1 MRDTPAAKE
10 TVLLMV
16 NVFPGSSQLIK
27 LVEFFKY
34 RGEKEDKII
43 SVNTLVCLSPIYFS
57 EFHKIFINEQALLYN
72 DDKKH
77 CSFILQIFQYLSYA
91 RKFSRC

>member
-1 MRDTPAAKE
+1 MGDTLAAKE

-16 NVFPGSSQLIK
+16 NVFLEVLQLIK
-27 LVEFFKY
+27 LIEFFKY

-43 SVNTLVCLSPIYFS
+43 SVNRLVCLSPIYFS
-57 EFHKIFINEQALLYN
+57 EFYKIFINEQVLLYN